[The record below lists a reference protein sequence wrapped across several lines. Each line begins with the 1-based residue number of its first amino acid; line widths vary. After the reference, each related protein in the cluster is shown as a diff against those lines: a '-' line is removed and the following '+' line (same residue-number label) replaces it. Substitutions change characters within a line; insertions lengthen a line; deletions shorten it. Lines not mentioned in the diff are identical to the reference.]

1 MLFTVLAGRHVDINN
16 VVYYKG
22 DTVESSANLC
32 DLFANKFE
40 RNLQA
45 EIEAERASLSAPAEP
60 AKKETKVTSKPKA
73 APAKAKTPEKEDVTS
88 EFPEAGPNNIRVE
101 KDEKGYW
108 VVDMDD
114 GNTKPSNKKALELE
128 DVVPFIDSLLE

>member
-1 MLFTVLAGRHVDINN
+1 MLFKVLAGRHIDENDM
-16 VVYYKG
+16 VYYKG
-22 DTVESSANLC
+22 DTVESNVNLC

-45 EIEAERASLSAPAEP
+45 EIDAERASIPVP
-60 AKKETKVTSKPKA
+60 A
-73 APAKAKTPEKEDVTS
+73 APAKSAKKVKTPEKEDVSS

-101 KDEKGYW
+101 KDAKGYW
-108 VVDMDD
+108 VIDTDNK
-114 GNTKPSNKKALELE
+114 NTKPSNKKALELE